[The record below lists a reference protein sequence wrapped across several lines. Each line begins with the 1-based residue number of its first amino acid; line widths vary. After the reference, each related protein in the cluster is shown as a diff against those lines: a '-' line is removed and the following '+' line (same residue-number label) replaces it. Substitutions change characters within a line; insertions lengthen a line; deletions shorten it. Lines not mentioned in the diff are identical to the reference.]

1 MSNLRCARANSA
13 ARYGAAVVDR
23 HRLGQIAW
31 GVGFLALC
39 AVAVLIVVSQ
49 AGGGS
54 GGDTDLE
61 DVGLVRHQ
69 LEGIPQHGTVLG
81 DPEADVRVIE
91 YADLQC
97 PICRD
102 LSVDVVPGLISQ
114 VVRKDVASYD
124 MRQWPVIGEEPFEQS
139 TAAAKAAL
147 AASQQDRYWNFVE
160 LFYRNQGTEE
170 SGYVTPAFMTAIA
183 RGAGIKDIPEW
194 NRDRESDRWD
204 AELARTASEADSLGL
219 GGTPSVVVEGP
230 GGQRVLTAPDLEDI
244 ENAIQEV
251 S

>member
-1 MSNLRCARANSA
+1 M
-13 ARYGAAVVDR
+13 DR
-23 HRLGQIAW
+23 QRLTQVAS
-31 GVGFLALC
+31 GVAFLALC

-61 DVGLVRHQ
+61 DVGLVRDQ
-69 LEGIPQHGTVLG
+69 LKGIQQRGTVLG
-81 DPEADVRVIE
+81 DPHADVKVIE

-97 PICRD
+97 PICHD
-102 LSVDVVPGLISQ
+102 LSVDVAPDLISQ
-114 VVRKDVASYD
+114 VVRTGVASYD
-124 MRQWPVIGEEPFEQS
+124 LRQWPVIGDPPLEQS
-139 TAAAKAAL
+139 TDAAKAAL
-147 AASQQDRYWNFVE
+147 AASQQGRYWNYVE

-170 SGYVTPAFMTAIA
+170 SGYVTRAFMTAIA
-183 RGAGIKDIPEW
+183 RGAGVKDIAQW
-194 NRDRESDRWD
+194 NRDRQLDRWD
-204 AELARTASEADSLGL
+204 AELARTASEADSLDL

-230 GGQRVLTAPDLEDI
+230 GGQRVLTAPEFDDI

>member
-1 MSNLRCARANSA
+1 
-13 ARYGAAVVDR
+13 VDR

-49 AGGGS
+49 AGSGS
-54 GGDTDLE
+54 GGDTKLE
-61 DVGLVRHQ
+61 DVGLVRDQ
-69 LEGIPQHGTVLG
+69 LKGIPQHGTVLG
-81 DPEADVRVIE
+81 DPRAEVRVIE

-102 LSVDVVPGLISQ
+102 LSTDVAPDLISK
-114 VVRKDVASYD
+114 VVRTDVASYD
-124 MRQWPVIGEEPFEQS
+124 LRQWPVIGEPPHVDS
-139 TAAAKAAL
+139 TIAAKAAL
-147 AASQQDRYWNFVE
+147 AASEQGRYWNYVE

-183 RGAGIKDIPEW
+183 RGAGVKDIAKW

-204 AELARTASEADSLGL
+204 ADLARTASEAQSLGL

-230 GGQRVLTAPDLEDI
+230 GGQKVLTAPGFDDI
-244 ENAIQEV
+244 QNAIQAV